1 MNSYKLSIAYDGT
14 NYYGFQ
20 KQKNKPTIQGKLEEA
35 LNLLVDSYELNYSG
49 RTDAGVHAKSQIV
62 NIKTDLNL
70 DSKKISSINKI
81 LGDSISINSF
91 KIVSSN
97 FHARYGATERTYKYL
112 VRDSKSNY
120 PHLNKNTYQHYSLL
134 NLEDLNK
141 VAQLFIGEHNFSSF
155 SKIEKFNNP
164 ERSIFSSKWIKKNEI
179 YEYTIIAN
187 SFLRNMVR
195 NIVGVQLA
203 YCDQKLSLQ
212 DILNELK
219 KPSGERLNFIAPAHG
234 LILWKVKY

>member
-14 NYYGFQ
+14 DYYGFQ
-20 KQKNKPTIQGKLEEA
+20 KQKNKPTIQGKLEDA
-35 LNLLVDSYELNYSG
+35 LDLLIDSYELNYSG
-49 RTDAGVHAKSQIV
+49 RTDAGVHARSQIV
-62 NIKTDLNL
+62 NIKTNFVL
-70 DSKKISSINKI
+70 DSKKISSLNKI
-81 LGDSISINSF
+81 LGNSISINSL
-91 KIVSSN
+91 KSVSNN
-97 FHARYGATERTYKYL
+97 FHARYSAIERSYKYF

-120 PHLNKNTYQHYSLL
+120 PHLNKNSHQHHSVI
-134 NLEDLNK
+134 NLEDLNA
-141 VAQLFIGEHNFSSF
+141 VAKLFIGEYNFSSF
-155 SKIEKFNNP
+155 SRVEKFNNP
-164 ERSIFSSKWIKKNEI
+164 YRRIQSSSWIKKNEI

-203 YCDQKLSLQ
+203 YSDQKISLK

>member
-14 NYYGFQ
+14 NYFGFQ

-35 LNLLVDSYELNYSG
+35 LNLLMDSYELNYSG

-62 NIKTDLNL
+62 NIKTDLIL
-70 DSKKISSINKI
+70 DTQKINSLNKI
-81 LGDSISINSF
+81 LGDSISINSV
-91 KIVSSN
+91 KVVSSN

-141 VAQLFIGEHNFSSF
+141 VAKLFIGEHNFSSF
-155 SKIEKFNNP
+155 SRVEKFNNP
-164 ERSIFSSKWIKKNEI
+164 ERNIFSSKWIKKNGI

-195 NIVGVQLA
+195 NIVGVQIA
-203 YCDQKLSLQ
+203 YSDNKISLK
-212 DILNELK
+212 DVLNELK

>member
-91 KIVSSN
+91 KIVSSD

>member
-35 LNLLVDSYELNYSG
+35 LNLLVGSYELNYSG

-62 NIKTDLNL
+62 NIKTDLIL

-141 VAQLFIGEHNFSSF
+141 VAKLFIGEHNFSSF
-155 SKIEKFNNP
+155 SRTEKFNNP

>member
-35 LNLLVDSYELNYSG
+35 LNVLLDSYELNYSG

-62 NIKTDLNL
+62 NIKTAFVL
-70 DSKKISSINKI
+70 DSKKINSLNKI

-91 KIVSSN
+91 KVVSDN

-120 PHLNKNTYQHYSLL
+120 PHLNKNTYQYHSLL
-134 NLEDLNK
+134 NLDDLNK
-141 VAQLFIGEHNFSSF
+141 VAKLFEQGLI
-155 SKIEKFNNP
+155 
-164 ERSIFSSKWIKKNEI
+164 SSKDLSSELLNILRSKRDEIVFKMKLTSKDEFDVLSKRVENLENKIKK
-179 YEYTIIAN
+179 
-187 SFLRNMVR
+187 F
-195 NIVGVQLA
+195 
-203 YCDQKLSLQ
+203 
-212 DILNELK
+212 ELK
-219 KPSGERLNFIAPAHG
+219 KRQSK
-234 LILWKVKY
+234 KVKKS

>member
-14 NYYGFQ
+14 NYFGFQ

-35 LNLLVDSYELNYSG
+35 LNLLMDSYELNYSG
-49 RTDAGVHAKSQIV
+49 RTDAGVHAKSQII
-62 NIKTDLNL
+62 NTKTDFIL
-70 DSKKISSINKI
+70 DTQKINSLNKI
-81 LGDSISINSF
+81 LGDSISINSV
-91 KIVSSN
+91 KVVSSN

-141 VAQLFIGEHNFSSF
+141 VAKLFIGEHNFSSF
-155 SKIEKFNNP
+155 SRVEKFNNP
-164 ERSIFSSKWIKKNEI
+164 ERNIFSSKWIKKNEI

-203 YCDQKLSLQ
+203 YSDQKISLK

>member
-35 LNLLVDSYELNYSG
+35 LNLIIDSYELNYSG

-62 NIKTDLNL
+62 NIKTDSVL
-70 DSKKISSINKI
+70 DYKKISSLNKI
-81 LGDSISINSF
+81 LGDSISINSL
-91 KIVSSN
+91 KAVSDN

-120 PHLNKNTYQHYSLL
+120 PHLNKNTYQHHSLL

-141 VAQLFIGEHNFSSF
+141 VSKLFIGEYNFSSF
-155 SKIEKFNNP
+155 SRVEKFNNP
-164 ERSIFSSKWIKKNEI
+164 KRNILSSRWIKKNEI

-203 YCDQKLSLQ
+203 YSNQKLSRKQ
-212 DILNELK
+212 ILNELK
-219 KPSGERLNFIAPAHG
+219 NPSGERLNFIAPAHG

>member
-14 NYYGFQ
+14 NYFGFQ

-35 LNLLVDSYELNYSG
+35 LNLLMDSYELNYSG

-62 NIKTDLNL
+62 NIRTDLIL
-70 DSKKISSINKI
+70 DSQKISSLNKI

-91 KIVSSN
+91 KVVSSN

-120 PHLNKNTYQHYSLL
+120 PHLNQNTYQHYSLL

-141 VAQLFIGEHNFSSF
+141 VAKLFIGEHNFSSF
-155 SKIEKFNNP
+155 SRVEKFNNP
-164 ERSIFSSKWIKKNEI
+164 ERRIVSSKWIKKNEI

-203 YCDQKLSLQ
+203 YFDQKISLK

-219 KPSGERLNFIAPAHG
+219 NPSGERLNFIAPAHG

>member
-141 VAQLFIGEHNFSSF
+141 IAQLFIGEHNFSSF

>member
-1 MNSYKLSIAYDGT
+1 
-14 NYYGFQ
+14 
-20 KQKNKPTIQGKLEEA
+20 
-35 LNLLVDSYELNYSG
+35 
-49 RTDAGVHAKSQIV
+49 
-62 NIKTDLNL
+62 
-70 DSKKISSINKI
+70 
-81 LGDSISINSF
+81 LGDSISINSI
-91 KIVSSN
+91 KVVSSN

-141 VAQLFIGEHNFSSF
+141 VAKLFVGEHNFSSF
-155 SKIEKFNNP
+155 SRVEKFNNP
-164 ERSIFSSKWIKKNEI
+164 ERNIFSSKWIKKNEI

-203 YCDQKLSLQ
+203 YSDQKISLK

>member
-1 MNSYKLSIAYDGT
+1 
-14 NYYGFQ
+14 
-20 KQKNKPTIQGKLEEA
+20 
-35 LNLLVDSYELNYSG
+35 
-49 RTDAGVHAKSQIV
+49 VHAKSQIV
-62 NIKTDLNL
+62 NIKTDFIL
-70 DSKKISSINKI
+70 DTQKINSLNKI
-81 LGDSISINSF
+81 LGDSISINSI
-91 KIVSSN
+91 KVVSSN

-141 VAQLFIGEHNFSSF
+141 VAKLFIGEHNFSSF
-155 SKIEKFNNP
+155 SRVEKFNNP
-164 ERSIFSSKWIKKNEI
+164 ERNIFSSKWIKKNEI

-203 YCDQKLSLQ
+203 YSDQKISLK

>member
-49 RTDAGVHAKSQIV
+49 RTDAGVHAKSQII
-62 NIKTDLNL
+62 NIKTDLIL
-70 DSKKISSINKI
+70 DSKKISSLNKI

-91 KIVSSN
+91 KIVSSD

-203 YCDQKLSLQ
+203 YTDQKLSHKE
-212 DILNELK
+212 ILNELK
-219 KPSGERLNFIAPAHG
+219 KPSGGRLNFIAPSHG

>member
-14 NYYGFQ
+14 NYFGFQ

-35 LNLLVDSYELNYSG
+35 LNLLIDSYELNYSG

-62 NIKTDLNL
+62 NIKTDVIL
-70 DSKKISSINKI
+70 DTQKINSLNKI
-81 LGDSISINSF
+81 LGDSISINSI
-91 KIVSSN
+91 KVVSSN

-141 VAQLFIGEHNFSSF
+141 VAKLFVGEHNFSSF
-155 SKIEKFNNP
+155 SRVEKFNNP
-164 ERSIFSSKWIKKNEI
+164 ERNIFSSKWIKKNEI

-203 YCDQKLSLQ
+203 YSDQKISIK
-212 DILNELK
+212 DILKELK

>member
-14 NYYGFQ
+14 NYFGFQ

-35 LNLLVDSYELNYSG
+35 LNLLMDSYELNYSG

-62 NIKTDLNL
+62 NIRTDLIL
-70 DSKKISSINKI
+70 DSQKISSLNKI

-91 KIVSSN
+91 KVVSSN

-141 VAQLFIGEHNFSSF
+141 VAQLFIGEHQFSSF

>member
-1 MNSYKLSIAYDGT
+1 MNSYKLSISYDGT

-70 DSKKISSINKI
+70 DIKKISSINKI

-141 VAQLFIGEHNFSSF
+141 VAKLFIGVHNFSSF
-155 SKIEKFNNP
+155 SRIEKFNNP

>member
-62 NIKTDLNL
+62 NIKTDLIL
-70 DSKKISSINKI
+70 DGKKVSSLNKI

-91 KIVSSN
+91 KIVSSD

-141 VAQLFIGEHNFSSF
+141 VAKLFIGAHNFSSF
-155 SKIEKFNNP
+155 SRIEKFNNP

-179 YEYTIIAN
+179 YEYSIIAN

>member
-14 NYYGFQ
+14 NYFGFQ

-35 LNLLVDSYELNYSG
+35 LNHLIDSYELNYSG

-62 NIKTDLNL
+62 NIKTDFVL
-70 DSKKISSINKI
+70 DSKKISSLNKI
-81 LGDSISINSF
+81 LGNSISINSLNV
-91 KIVSSN
+91 VSDN

-112 VRDSKSNY
+112 VRDSGSNY
-120 PHLNKNTYQHYSLL
+120 PYLNKNTYQHYSFL
-134 NLEDLNK
+134 NLEDLNE
-141 VAQLFIGEHNFSSF
+141 VAQLFIGEYNFSSF
-155 SKIEKFNNP
+155 SRVEKFNNP
-164 ERSIFSSKWIKKNEI
+164 KRSILSSKWIKKNEI

-203 YCDQKLSLQ
+203 YTDQKLSLN

-219 KPSGERLNFIAPAHG
+219 KPSGKRLNFIAPAHG

>member
-212 DILNELK
+212 DIVNELK

>member
-1 MNSYKLSIAYDGT
+1 M
-14 NYYGFQ
+14 
-20 KQKNKPTIQGKLEEA
+20 
-35 LNLLVDSYELNYSG
+35 
-49 RTDAGVHAKSQIV
+49 
-62 NIKTDLNL
+62 
-70 DSKKISSINKI
+70 
-81 LGDSISINSF
+81 
-91 KIVSSN
+91 
-97 FHARYGATERTYKYL
+97 
-112 VRDSKSNY
+112 
-120 PHLNKNTYQHYSLL
+120 L

-141 VAQLFIGEHNFSSF
+141 VAKLFIGVHNFSSF
-155 SKIEKFNNP
+155 SRIEKFNNP

>member
-141 VAQLFIGEHNFSSF
+141 VAQLFIGEHNFASF
-155 SKIEKFNNP
+155 SRIEKFNNP

>member
-20 KQKNKPTIQGKLEEA
+20 KQKNKPTIHGKLEEA
-35 LNLLVDSYELNYSG
+35 LNLLLDSYELNYSG

-141 VAQLFIGEHNFSSF
+141 VAKLFIGEHNFSSF
-155 SKIEKFNNP
+155 SRTEKFNNP

>member
-35 LNLLVDSYELNYSG
+35 LNVLLDSYELNYSG

-62 NIKTDLNL
+62 NIKTAFVL
-70 DSKKISSINKI
+70 DSKKINSLNKI

-91 KIVSSN
+91 KVVSDN

-120 PHLNKNTYQHYSLL
+120 PHLNKNTYQYHSLL
-134 NLEDLNK
+134 NLDDLNK
-141 VAQLFIGEHNFSSF
+141 VAKLFVGEYDFSSF
-155 SKIEKFNNP
+155 AKIEKFNNP
-164 ERSIFSSKWIKKNEI
+164 RRSILSSKWTKKNEI

-203 YCDQKLSLQ
+203 YADQKLSLKE
-212 DILNELK
+212 ILNELK
-219 KPSGERLNFIAPAHG
+219 KPSGGRLNFIAPSHG

>member
-70 DSKKISSINKI
+70 DIKKISSINKI

-141 VAQLFIGEHNFSSF
+141 VAKLFIGVHNFSSF
-155 SKIEKFNNP
+155 SRIEKFNNP

>member
-97 FHARYGATERTYKYL
+97 FHARYGATERSYKYL

-212 DILNELK
+212 DIVNELK

>member
-14 NYYGFQ
+14 NYFGFQ

-35 LNLLVDSYELNYSG
+35 LNLLMDSYELNYSG

-62 NIKTDLNL
+62 NIRTDLIL
-70 DSKKISSINKI
+70 DSQKISSLNKI

-91 KIVSSN
+91 KVVSSN

-141 VAQLFIGEHNFSSF
+141 VAKLFIGVHNFSSF
-155 SKIEKFNNP
+155 SRIERFNNP

>member
-14 NYYGFQ
+14 NYFGFQ

-35 LNLLVDSYELNYSG
+35 LNLLMDSYELNYSG

-62 NIKTDLNL
+62 NIRTDLIL
-70 DSKKISSINKI
+70 DSQKISSLNKI

-91 KIVSSN
+91 KVVSSN

-120 PHLNKNTYQHYSLL
+120 PHLNQNTYQHYSLL

-141 VAQLFIGEHNFSSF
+141 VAKLFIGEHNFSSF
-155 SKIEKFNNP
+155 SRVEKFNNP
-164 ERSIFSSKWIKKNEI
+164 ERRIVSSKWIKKNEI

>member
-1 MNSYKLSIAYDGT
+1 MNSYKLSIAYDGS

-35 LNLLVDSYELNYSG
+35 LNLLLDSYELNYSG

-62 NIKTDLNL
+62 NIKTDFLL
-70 DSKKISSINKI
+70 DDKKISSLNKI
-81 LGDSISINSF
+81 LGDSISINSL
-91 KIVSSN
+91 KAVSDN

-120 PHLNKNTYQHYSLL
+120 PHLNKNTYQHHSLL

-141 VAQLFIGEHNFSSF
+141 VSKLFIGEYNFSSF
-155 SKIEKFNNP
+155 SRVEKFNNP
-164 ERSIFSSKWIKKNEI
+164 KRNILSSRWIKKNEI

-203 YCDQKLSLQ
+203 YSNQKLSRKQ
-212 DILNELK
+212 ILNELK
-219 KPSGERLNFIAPAHG
+219 NPSGERLNFIAPAHG

>member
-14 NYYGFQ
+14 NYFGFQ

-35 LNLLVDSYELNYSG
+35 LNLLMDSYELNYSG

-62 NIKTDLNL
+62 NIRTDLIL
-70 DSKKISSINKI
+70 DSQKISSLNKI

-91 KIVSSN
+91 KVVSSN

-120 PHLNKNTYQHYSLL
+120 PHLNQNTYQHYSLL

-141 VAQLFIGEHNFSSF
+141 VAKLFIGEHNFSSF
-155 SKIEKFNNP
+155 SRVEKFNNP
-164 ERSIFSSKWIKKNEI
+164 ERNIFSSKWIKKNEI

-203 YCDQKLSLQ
+203 YSDQKISLK

>member
-14 NYYGFQ
+14 NYFGFQ

-35 LNLLVDSYELNYSG
+35 LNLLMDSYELNYSG

-62 NIKTDLNL
+62 NIRTDLIL
-70 DSKKISSINKI
+70 DSQKISSLNKI

-91 KIVSSN
+91 KVVSSN

-120 PHLNKNTYQHYSLL
+120 PHLNQNTYQHYSLL

-141 VAQLFIGEHNFSSF
+141 VAKLFIGEHNFSSF
-155 SKIEKFNNP
+155 SRVEKFNNP
-164 ERSIFSSKWIKKNEI
+164 ERRIVSSKWIKKNEI

-203 YCDQKLSLQ
+203 YSDQKISFK
-212 DILNELK
+212 DI
-219 KPSGERLNFIAPAHG
+219 
-234 LILWKVKY
+234 